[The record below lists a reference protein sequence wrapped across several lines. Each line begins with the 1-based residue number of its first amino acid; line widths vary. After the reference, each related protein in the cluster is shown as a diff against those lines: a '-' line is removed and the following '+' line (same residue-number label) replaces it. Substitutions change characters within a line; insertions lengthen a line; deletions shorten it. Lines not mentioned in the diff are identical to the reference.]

1 MNLEPGTQ
9 LADWARRKK
18 GLVALAVILVCWIT
32 GWVWVVVLD
41 RPAGVIDGS
50 RVGHFPA
57 LIVLGGFL
65 LFPGVW
71 GAYLAAH
78 ALAAVTVLVVGVL
91 KTPVRIGR
99 WVATNGVRGM
109 AGHGVRVVAIALG
122 VAPLFF
128 FSRLTGVSSFDLA
141 GLTVVVGMSAFV
153 GGMVGAAAV
162 AAVFHIASLWSRR
175 AGSVVERFI
184 PVGAGLG
191 AVIGAYANRDELLL
205 VPLAASAGGAWVVI
219 LIALA
224 YICCSQPVGRESLQ
238 PFPAEIRDYLE

>member
-65 LFPGVW
+65 LFLGVW

-128 FSRLTGVSSFDLA
+128 FSRLTGVSSFDLQ
-141 GLTVVVGMSAFV
+141 GSPWWWGCLPSWVGWSAQRRWRQSSISPPC
-153 GGMVGAAAV
+153 G
-162 AAVFHIASLWSRR
+162 R
-175 AGSVVERFI
+175 AG
-184 PVGAGLG
+184 PGASSNASYPWARVWGLS
-191 AVIGAYANRDELLL
+191 
-205 VPLAASAGGAWVVI
+205 LAHMRTGTS
-219 LIALA
+219 
-224 YICCSQPVGRESLQ
+224 CCWCL
-238 PFPAEIRDYLE
+238 

>member
-1 MNLEPGTQ
+1 LPARPGRGRRRCGASVRRRPLAGGGSGYTGQSPGGRPPVNLEPGTQ

-78 ALAAVTVLVVGVL
+78 ALAAVTVLVVGGL
-91 KTPVRIGR
+91 KTPVRLGR
-99 WVATNGVRGM
+99 WVATNGVPGM
-109 AGHGVRVVAIALG
+109 AGPGGWVGGFALG
-122 VAPLFF
+122 RGP
-128 FSRLTGVSSFDLA
+128 
-141 GLTVVVGMSAFV
+141 
-153 GGMVGAAAV
+153 
-162 AAVFHIASLWSRR
+162 
-175 AGSVVERFI
+175 
-184 PVGAGLG
+184 
-191 AVIGAYANRDELLL
+191 LLL
-205 VPLAASAGGAWVVI
+205 FRQVAG
-219 LIALA
+219 
-224 YICCSQPVGRESLQ
+224 
-238 PFPAEIRDYLE
+238 